1 MNLERVCVF
10 CGSGFGL
17 RPEYRENAE
26 RLGQLLAEQGLG
38 LVYGGAKVGLMGT
51 IADAALASG
60 GEVIG
65 VMPGHLM
72 KQEVAHE
79 GLTELHTVTTMH
91 ERKSRMAE
99 LSDAFVAMPG
109 GLGTLEELFE
119 AVTWNQIG
127 IQQKPCGLLN
137 VSGYY
142 DLLMQFLK
150 QAESERFIRDLSV
163 AKLVV
168 EAGPGVLLKRLGSH
182 SLS

>member
-1 MNLERVCVF
+1 
-10 CGSGFGL
+10 
-17 RPEYRENAE
+17 
-26 RLGQLLAEQGLG
+26 
-38 LVYGGAKVGLMGT
+38 
-51 IADAALASG
+51 
-60 GEVIG
+60 
-65 VMPGHLM
+65 M

>member
-1 MNLERVCVF
+1 MLV
-10 CGSGFGL
+10 
-17 RPEYRENAE
+17 
-26 RLGQLLAEQGLG
+26 EQGLG
-38 LVYGGAKVGLMGT
+38 VVYGGAKVGLMGT

-65 VMPGHLM
+65 VMPGQLM

-127 IQQKPCGLLN
+127 IQQKP
-137 VSGYY
+137 
-142 DLLMQFLK
+142 
-150 QAESERFIRDLSV
+150 
-163 AKLVV
+163 
-168 EAGPGVLLKRLGSH
+168 
-182 SLS
+182 

>member
-26 RLGQLLAEQGLG
+26 RLGQSLAEQGLG

-65 VMPGHLM
+65 VMLGHLM

-99 LSDAFVAMPG
+99 LRMRLSPCPEGWELWRSCLRRSLGIKSGFSKNPADCSMYPG
-109 GLGTLEELFE
+109 T
-119 AVTWNQIG
+119 TT
-127 IQQKPCGLLN
+127 C
-137 VSGYY
+137 
-142 DLLMQFLK
+142 
-150 QAESERFIRDLSV
+150 
-163 AKLVV
+163 
-168 EAGPGVLLKRLGSH
+168 
-182 SLS
+182 